1 MLKIVG
7 YHKRTWPFGSATLQE
22 AAAHFDVKGLSVAGS
37 YSLHTEYAAGCRQF
51 RNTALNALGAITA
64 AHQRGIPQLWK
75 SKEWANQF
83 AAFVIELTQ
92 EAMPPEVI
100 EIHPPFN
107 DYCPSFSDLILHYKA
122 FESEIARVYPSSL
135 IVIENRHG
143 TRYTGGKF
151 LVSRREDLLALTDL
165 LDATD
170 LSLNL
175 CLDVPQ
181 LFSAHFGPAP
191 RTEDDI
197 DRVLTPLMEC
207 RHRIASVHMWGKKR
221 NKRGGMQAHYGTLDT
236 WLGPELKRHLLRR
249 LHELLDDDRTR
260 YFVPEVNGSQSDMDA
275 LARDMIEAGFT
286 FC

>member
-1 MLKIVG
+1 MLIPVG
-7 YHKRTWPFGSATLQE
+7 YHSKKWPLASPSIIEVAG
-22 AAAHFDVKGLSVAGS
+22 HFDIATASAQGR
-37 YSLHTEYAAGCRQF
+37 YCLHTEYSAGPRRFDSPFLADHPLLAECHHRGVPLLWHD
-51 RNTALNALGAITA
+51 RHWALA
-64 AHQRGIPQLWK
+64 
-75 SKEWANQF
+75 F
-83 AAFVIELTQ
+83 AGFIADATQ
-92 EAMPPEVI
+92 SAPAPEVI
-100 EIHPPFN
+100 EIHPPFV
-107 DYCPSFSDLILHYKA
+107 DYCPSFEAFSERYAVFQNALHKA
-122 FESEIARVYPSSL
+122 DIDSKV
-135 IVIENRHG
+135 VIENRHG
-143 TRYTGGKF
+143 TRYTRGKF
-151 LVSRREDLLALTDL
+151 LLNRQEDLRQACRA
-165 LDATD
+165 LDASG
-170 LSLNL
+170 LPLAL

-275 LARDMIEAGFT
+275 LAKDMIEAGFT